1 MKTDAEAKCAGTE
14 GMRSRSSIARLG
26 RAVALVA
33 ASGVLTSCAGISEL
47 GAGATY
53 DHRTGALGGQVT
65 IKLAPPSG
73 LQK

>member
-1 MKTDAEAKCAGTE
+1 MKTHAKTKGPAG
-14 GMRSRSSIARLG
+14 GNRARAAMLRLG
-26 RAVALVA
+26 RVLTLLA